1 MKVVTKLERVREA
14 LLKNDDIESVRF
26 NAEANPFISS
36 QIIVKYKNGL
46 TKVYTFGYNDTPKR
60 WVKAYNKY
68 CERKEVEKDRYK

>member
-1 MKVVTKLERVREA
+1 MKVTTKLERVREA

-26 NAEANPFISS
+26 NAEVNPFISS

-46 TKVYTFGYNDTPKR
+46 TKVYPFGYNDTPKG

-68 CERKEVEKDRYK
+68 WARKEVENES